1 MSEQKTADEKLAS
14 SSREMNMPI
23 RSAVS
28 GNSAPLGLTL
38 SRPGMFYG
46 GGQPTALPRFNT
58 KQKVI
63 VPLVSYGDGGSV
75 TKQEVQPSRE
85 FEILKTKVLPG
96 RPLEAAGRIKAFRR
110 VIERWGFT
118 RRHASEILGFDNEAI
133 VGELYLGIERVQQRD
148 VRERLKLFLS
158 IAVDLDGLYDDD
170 DVIKWW
176 LDQPQKLLRGKTP
189 RMLFTEGSVEGLLR
203 VRQLVLLEAN
213 R

>member
-1 MSEQKTADEKLAS
+1 MSDQETTDEKLSS

-28 GNSAPLGLTL
+28 GNSAPMGLTL
-38 SRPGMFYG
+38 SMPVVFYG
-46 GGQPTALPRFNT
+46 GGQPTALPGFTANY
-58 KQKVI
+58 KPI
-63 VPLVSYGDGGSV
+63 VPLVSYGEGGAV
-75 TKQEVQPSRE
+75 TEQEVQQSRE
-85 FEILKTKVLPG
+85 FAILKKKVLPG

-110 VIERWGFT
+110 LIERWGFT
-118 RRHASEILGFDNEAI
+118 HRNAADILGFDDEAF

-148 VRERLKLFLS
+148 VRERLRLFLS

-170 DVIKWW
+170 AVVKRW

-189 RMLFTEGSVEGLLR
+189 RMLLTEGSVESLLR
-203 VRQLVLLEAN
+203 VRQLVQLEAN